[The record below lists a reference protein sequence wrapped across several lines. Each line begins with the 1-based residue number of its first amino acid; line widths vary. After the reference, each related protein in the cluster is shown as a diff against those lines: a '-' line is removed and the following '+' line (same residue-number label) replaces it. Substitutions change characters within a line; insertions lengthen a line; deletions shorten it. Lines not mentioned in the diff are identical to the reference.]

1 VESNHRSPFDNIRT
15 LNHLTVFHWC
25 VCLLL
30 VHAATPASGQTTGT
44 PFVAGRVGTNL
55 VGNTYRF
62 YEAKPE
68 PGGGA
73 SIGRYLSPFWAVE
86 FETWVRA
93 ANPECC
99 GRRQRETLF
108 SLSALRLLAH
118 GRLQPYMLGGVTL
131 MNGESNELQVQVG
144 VGAQFPLPRH
154 MALAVDLRGNGG
166 DSTFVVRPTA
176 GVIYYF
182 R

>member
-1 VESNHRSPFDNIRT
+1 
-15 LNHLTVFHWC
+15 
-25 VCLLL
+25 L
-30 VHAATPASGQTTGT
+30 VIEGWSLRAFAVGLFLFVAASAATAQTTGT

-62 YEAKPE
+62 HEGSPE

-73 SIGRYLSPFWAVE
+73 SIGRYLSPYWAVE

-166 DSTFVVRPTA
+166 DSTFIVRPTA